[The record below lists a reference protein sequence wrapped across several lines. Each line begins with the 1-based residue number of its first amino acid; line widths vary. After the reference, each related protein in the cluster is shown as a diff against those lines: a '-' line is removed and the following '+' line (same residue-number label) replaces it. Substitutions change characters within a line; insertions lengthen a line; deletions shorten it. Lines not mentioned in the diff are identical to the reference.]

1 MSASTRVMVFID
13 GSNIFWGLKNY
24 RSTTGPLSIDYAKL
38 VSFVSGPRQIRGS
51 HYYCSQPAIPSEG
64 QAKFMDML
72 RQSGIS
78 VTAKTLKMR
87 RDASGGQLRAVE
99 KGVDVAL
106 VTDLLSFA
114 WEGAYDDAVLVSGD
128 ADYTG
133 AVEKVKSKGRMVD
146 VVAWRESLSRELRL
160 VASKVVYID
169 DIVDKI
175 KLVESTVSSSSSAS
189 SPASRSSIRP

>member
-1 MSASTRVMVFID
+1 LIPGANRVMVFID

-24 RSTTGPLSIDYAKL
+24 RETVGPLLIDYAKL
-38 VSFVSGPRQIRGS
+38 VTLVAGPRQVRGS
-51 HYYCSQPAIPSEG
+51 HYYCSQPAVPSEG
-64 QAKFMDML
+64 QTKFMDAL

-78 VTAKTLKMR
+78 VTVKTLKMR
-87 RDASGGQLRAVE
+87 RDSSGGHPRAVE

-133 AVEKVKSKGRMVD
+133 AVEKVKSKGRMID
-146 VVAWRESLSRELRL
+146 VVAWKESLSRELKL

-169 DIVDKI
+169 DIVDEI
-175 KLVESTVSSSSSAS
+175 RLVHSTGPASVPSSAS
-189 SPASRSSIRP
+189 IRP

>member
-1 MSASTRVMVFID
+1 MSASARVMVFID
-13 GSNIFWGLKNY
+13 GSNVFWGLKNY
-24 RSTTGPLSIDYAKL
+24 RTTMGPLAIDYAKL
-38 VSFVSGPRQIRGS
+38 VSLVSGPRQVRGS
-51 HYYCSQPAIPSEG
+51 HYYCSQPAVPSEG
-64 QAKFMDML
+64 QTKFIDML

-87 RDASGGQLRAVE
+87 RDSSGQLRAVE

-114 WEGAYDDAVLVSGD
+114 WEMAYDDAVLVSGD

-146 VVAWRESLSRELRL
+146 VVAWRESLSRELKL

-175 KLVESTVSSSSSAS
+175 RLVESTSSSSSSAS
-189 SPASRSSIRP
+189 SPVSRPSARP

>member
-1 MSASTRVMVFID
+1 MSASSKVMVFID
-13 GSNIFWGLKNY
+13 GSNIFWGLKNWKQT
-24 RSTTGPLSIDYAKL
+24 RGNLMIDYAKL
-38 VSFVSGPRQIRGS
+38 VSLVTGPRQIRGS
-51 HYYCSQPAIPSEG
+51 HYYCSVPAVPSEG

-87 RDASGGQLRAVE
+87 RDPSGSQTRAVE

-146 VVAWRESLSRELRL
+146 VVAWRESLSRELKL

-169 DIVDKI
+169 DIVEKVR
-175 KLVESTVSSSSSAS
+175 LVHSTGSPSAS
-189 SPASRSSIRP
+189 SPAPGLRHGP

>member
-1 MSASTRVMVFID
+1 MVFID

-24 RSTTGPLSIDYAKL
+24 RETVGPLLIDYAKL
-38 VSFVSGPRQIRGS
+38 VTFVAGQRQVRGS
-51 HYYCSQPAIPSEG
+51 QYYCSQPAVPSEG
-64 QAKFMDML
+64 QTKFIDAL
-72 RQSGIS
+72 RQSGVS
-78 VTAKTLKMR
+78 VTVKTLKMR
-87 RDASGGQLRAVE
+87 RDSSGKPRAVE

-114 WEGAYDDAVLVSGD
+114 WEEAYDDAVLVSGD

-146 VVAWRESLSRELRL
+146 VVAWKESLSRELKL

-169 DIVDKI
+169 DIIDKI
-175 KLVESTVSSSSSAS
+175 RLVHATGSGSSSSSAS
-189 SPASRSSIRP
+189 IRA